1 MEYCRVFSNKDA
13 FKPHRDH
20 KQVLKFPHM
29 KLFLNSQKFFLKSRL
44 IPLDPEIEITPIRKG

>member
-1 MEYCRVFSNKDA
+1 MEYCRVFSNKGS
-13 FKPHRDH
+13 HRDH

-29 KLFLNSQKFFLKSRL
+29 KVFLNSQKFFLKSRL